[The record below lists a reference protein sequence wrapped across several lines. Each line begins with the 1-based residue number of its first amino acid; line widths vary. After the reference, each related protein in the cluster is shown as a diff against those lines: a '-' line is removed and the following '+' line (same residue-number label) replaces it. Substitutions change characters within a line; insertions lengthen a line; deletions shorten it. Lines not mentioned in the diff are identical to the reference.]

1 MGLLTNIF
9 YLISTSL
16 LIPVMLALLWALVRV
31 LLLAGGMLR
40 EYLVRSAARERLA
53 AMSSSL
59 ERGELAHGDL
69 PSRPLVAQALT
80 KLLETVGNRVLTEK
94 TVQDCQLSWQVE
106 VERLRSLAR
115 LGPALGLMGTLIPLG
130 PALVGLAAG
139 DLQMMSRNLMIA
151 FATTVVGLLV
161 GTVATVLAGTRK
173 AWYRSDNALLLFA
186 ANQLPHVP
194 RLAGGGEDSTTGRS
208 ERSNEEPD
216 DSVEAAARAA
226 RRAKELSH
234 V

>member
-1 MGLLTNIF
+1 MGLLTNVF

-31 LLLAGGMLR
+31 LVLAGGMLR
-40 EYLVRSAARERLA
+40 EYLVRSAARERLSA
-53 AMSSSL
+53 LSNSL
-59 ERGELAHGDL
+59 ERGELAGETL
-69 PSRPLVAQALT
+69 PRTLQVARTIT
-80 KLLETVGNRVLTEK
+80 KLLETAGNGVLTDK
-94 TVQDCQLSWQVE
+94 AVQDCQLSWQVE

-139 DLQMMSRNLMIA
+139 DLQMMSQNLMIA

-161 GTVATVLAGTRK
+161 GTVATMLASARK
-173 AWYRSDNALLLFA
+173 AWYRADNTLLLFA
-186 ANQLPHVP
+186 ANRLPQL
-194 RLAGGGEDSTTGRS
+194 RQSAGSPERS
-208 ERSNEEPD
+208 ETRRHES
-216 DSVEAAARAA
+216 SSAARERPAEVA
-226 RRAKELSH
+226 GAPVRGAKELNH